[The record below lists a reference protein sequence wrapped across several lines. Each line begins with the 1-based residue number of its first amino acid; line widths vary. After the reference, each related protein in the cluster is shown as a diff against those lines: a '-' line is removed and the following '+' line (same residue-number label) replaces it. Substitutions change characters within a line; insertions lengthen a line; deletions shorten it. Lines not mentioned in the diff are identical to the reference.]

1 MLFNT
6 IMKQLITG
14 DDSVYVALS
23 EPDIDSNTYQTLEEA
38 QVKLAEIEA
47 IETENRKYYIYS
59 Y

>member
-6 IMKQLITG
+6 IMKQLIIG

-38 QVKLAEIEA
+38 QEWSTPQDV
-47 IETENRKYYIYS
+47 
-59 Y
+59 